1 MGLEKS
7 YMAGILGK
15 FSGRRELWKLALK
28 KEWRGNGSSYSKEN
42 TGHKERGVKSV
53 CRRSPAG
60 SKSPRGLAGSRTDS
74 NTAPN
79 KTKSS
84 SPVTFCALQ
93 GIPYT
98 NLQRENKETGLSSI
112 LTSPLLGFI
121 VVAVCFS
128 PAKKLQ
134 SVLDLRSRSKP

>member
-53 CRRSPAG
+53 CRRAPAG
-60 SKSPRGLAGSRTDS
+60 NNRPGDWQGHAQTPILPQIKPKL
-74 NTAPN
+74 
-79 KTKSS
+79 S

-98 NLQRENKETGLSSI
+98 SLQRENKETGLSSI